1 MPLLSSDSA
10 RYCVLPARNRPAT
23 SQIFLYFGSLTLLI
37 YLATPSGYLVDI
49 ATSYMLKNRLHATAS
64 QVSMFRLLTG
74 IPAYIALVFGL
85 ARDLWSPFGLR
96 DRGYF
101 LCFAPIAAVSFLGM
115 AFYHLSYSGLFLGSL
130 FVTLSFRSIA
140 AAHQALLALIG
151 QQKLM
156 TGRLTTLWQVVSY
169 IPMGASAFISGW
181 VAVHLPPRPT
191 FLLMAALALGIAF
204 LGFWKPASVFRDT
217 YEAPHSRG
225 SGSSATSSVW
235 PGIAPFIP
243 PCSSC
248 FSGIFRRDRPRHCSS
263 I

>member
-10 RYCVLPARNRPAT
+10 RYCVLPRTQPPGHQPNLPLLRFSDAADLSRHAQRQPGRYRHVLHAQEPAARHRQPGLHVAPVNRNSRLHCACLWLGARPLEPVRPA
-23 SQIFLYFGSLTLLI
+23 GSRLFSLLRA
-37 YLATPSGYLVDI
+37 YSGRLVSLD
-49 ATSYMLKNRLHATAS
+49 
-64 QVSMFRLLTG
+64 
-74 IPAYIALVFGL
+74 
-85 ARDLWSPFGLR
+85 
-96 DRGYF
+96 
-101 LCFAPIAAVSFLGM
+101 

-191 FLLMAALALGIAF
+191 FFADGGA
-204 LGFWKPASVFRDT
+204 GFGHRLPRVL
-217 YEAPHSRG
+217 EAGLRFSR
-225 SGSSATSSVW
+225 
-235 PGIAPFIP
+235 
-243 PCSSC
+243 
-248 FSGIFRRDRPRHCSS
+248 HL
-263 I
+263 